1 MISLGVVRI
10 GIDPVVHLGPLPVHW
25 YGVMY
30 ALAFLAGFQ
39 VGVLPHLLPRGVSR
53 ADCDRMVIWVI
64 VAGLLG
70 ARLYYDVQQPLG
82 QYLHDPVRIIA
93 VWEGGMDFFGAIFA
107 GVAMIGFLCWREKR
121 SFWLIFDAAVMF
133 AVVGQPIGRIGNII
147 NGDILGGPSSLPWA
161 TAYTNPHA
169 VLQSGYRLG
178 VAYQPAGAYEALGTI
193 AIGIVLVVIRRR
205 GARDGALA
213 LTYFALYAVSQFLLF
228 YVRESE
234 PVVGLGLKQSQ
245 WTSVAML
252 VVGMPALYLLWRRTR
267 RDHVEPGGSGMAR
280 SGPVLPVG

>member
-1 MISLGVVRI
+1 MMAIVAALGVIRI
-10 GIDPVVHLGPLPVHW
+10 SVDPVLHLGPLPVHW

-30 ALAFLAGFQ
+30 ALAFLAGFRF
-39 VGVLPHLLPRGVSR
+39 GVLPHLRPRGVSR
-53 ADCDRMVIWVI
+53 RDCDRLLIWVI

-107 GVAMIGFLCWREKR
+107 GVATIALLCWRER
-121 SFWLIFDAAVMF
+121 LRFWLVFDAAVLF

-169 VLQSGYRLG
+169 ILQAGYHLG
-178 VAYQPAGAYEALGTI
+178 VAYQPAGAYEALCAI
-193 AIGIVLVVIRRR
+193 AIGFVLLMLRRR
-205 GARDGALA
+205 QVHDGVLA
-213 LTYFALYAVSQFLLF
+213 LTYFGLYAVSQFLIF
-228 YVRESE
+228 YVRQSE

-245 WTSVAML
+245 WTCLAML
-252 VVGMPALYLLWRRTR
+252 FIGLPLLFLLWRHTRTDATQR
-267 RDHVEPGGSGMAR
+267 TSVR
-280 SGPVLPVG
+280 SEAAS